1 MISPSFS
8 SLWFL
13 CVLTWLCSPHA
24 EAGFALNGN
33 QFAEG
38 EEITA
43 SFSESPG
50 NSTDWVGIYS
60 DPGNGPVDG
69 VFVGGSTIW
78 RYTSGTQTAGAGVV
92 DGSVT
97 FASPGLAPGNYIAFF
112 MANDGYE
119 SIEDP
124 VPFAVRVAGEVAP
137 EFLVDPVSLV
147 RAEVGG
153 AYGGRLGAYVSDPG
167 DELTF
172 AKVSGAE
179 WLMVGESGDLS
190 GVPAETDLGENVFI
204 ISVTDSAGLS
214 DQAVVTIAV
223 TPVGGAPVESVGVMT
238 YNLWVG
244 GTTSKNLA
252 AIIKSGA
259 DVLGLQETNG
269 QAARHAESLGWHA
282 LQSGGST
289 AVLSK
294 YPIIETYTAGAGVG
308 ARIRISTDPFQEI
321 VVWSCHLTAFP
332 YGPYDGCFDGA
343 SEASILGNE
352 TVSGRLPQVQTIL
365 TAMEGQLGNADQV
378 PVFLV
383 GDFNTP
389 SHLDW
394 TEATAASHCDYA
406 INWPV
411 TLAVAAADLTDAYR
425 VVHPDPAVRPGN
437 TWSPIVSL
445 RDNTGLTPEPQDRI
459 DMIHYKGADVEVQSA
474 EVYVLP
480 GPLEDMPNHGG
491 NAWGSDHA
499 SVVATF
505 MLPEPDGSG
514 IPSLFSPVPS
524 DNANELANTGLD
536 LSWSG
541 GAGADLFKVYLGRT
555 DSLGEDDLVAE
566 LDVSTFQLGELEKGV
581 RYFWRVDVVKGEQV
595 LEGGGWSFA
604 TDTGV
609 SQVAQW
615 EFDEG
620 SGESV
625 GDSLGSGISGV
636 FVDVD
641 SNEAWTETSILG
653 KGVALN
659 PFDGWIAFGDDP
671 RLRPTT
677 GLTVSAWVNPLSF
690 EEWGGIASFIHDTG
704 ATEAGYSLHTRSNGR
719 FGWGVASGDSGVIQ
733 YLTSPTGY
741 APDSWYQVVGTY
753 DGSEITLYVNGQEVS
768 RQAHTGPIDWEPLPV
783 EGFIVGSYLDDNED
797 LRYDGQITQIGV
809 WRKALTTEEI
819 RNLFIETGSAI
830 CPSSLTCTEDSANG
844 TVTLTWTPG
853 RNVSGSALE
862 VLRDGVVLTELALD
876 ADSFSDSPPNANDP
890 GTVEVRYT
898 VRIKG
903 GDPNECPPLTCTA
916 SFFNGQITDDLV
928 LYLGFDGDFVD
939 RSPSSITGTVS
950 GAPLSVDGRVGQSFQ
965 FDDMAEPR
973 QYVSMGDSE
982 ALRFGAETD
991 FSVSLWVKSTSAFT
1005 DNRESGGTNYDPA
1018 IISNKDWNS
1027 GVNPGWVIAG
1037 NSSNQGN
1044 GIGNLEWNIGDGSAR
1059 ADFDQT
1065 NLQIND
1071 GDWHHIL
1078 VSHDRDENAV
1088 FYVDGN
1094 QVGEVDI
1101 SGIGDIDSDLPTNVG
1116 TDGAEGATW
1125 ENWFPGALDD
1135 VAIWRR
1141 VVSAEEVATIFQN
1154 GQQGVGLPSAG
1165 DLDGDGLPDD
1175 WETAN
1180 FGGIVEFNG
1189 VGDPDDDGL
1198 SNIGEWREKTDPN
1211 AEDSDSD
1218 GASDGREVAFGTEP
1232 LSAESVPPA
1241 NGVVSTVSNSR
1252 LQDWSNEA
1260 VWSDSLA
1267 PGAGKA
1273 YFVNGRAP
1281 LLRTPLET
1289 NPVFGGASLMLLEG
1303 SQLRLQHSGTANV
1316 PELVLNGGELVFDG
1330 VEGGNVGLGGGTLS
1344 VTNESRIAPGN
1355 SGTISIQ
1362 SQITGEGVLVIAAQG
1377 EGATVA
1383 VNYRGNTFTG
1393 TWNIESGRLVA
1404 QDARAL
1410 EGSNITMG
1418 GGGLDPGGNLNS
1430 PEATL
1435 TLASAESTVVFRH
1448 QMAFKSV
1455 KIVPE
1460 GGTEIALDNGEYD
1473 SAALS
1478 DMGLGF
1484 IFGEGDGLLIVGGVL
1499 TEPETSPFQILAV
1512 DDLGNGKLSVTWMS
1526 EPGVVYGI
1534 QMTPDL
1540 QAPWQ
1545 ELGMEEG
1552 ADGIETGFELERS
1565 EGLGFVRIVRNQ

>member
-1 MISPSFS
+1 M
-8 SLWFL
+8 
-13 CVLTWLCSPHA
+13 
-24 EAGFALNGN
+24 
-33 QFAEG
+33 
-38 EEITA
+38 
-43 SFSESPG
+43 
-50 NSTDWVGIYS
+50 
-60 DPGNGPVDG
+60 
-69 VFVGGSTIW
+69 
-78 RYTSGTQTAGAGVV
+78 
-92 DGSVT
+92 
-97 FASPGLAPGNYIAFF
+97 
-112 MANDGYE
+112 
-119 SIEDP
+119 
-124 VPFAVRVAGEVAP
+124 
-137 EFLVDPVSLV
+137 
-147 RAEVGG
+147 
-153 AYGGRLGAYVSDPG
+153 
-167 DELTF
+167 
-172 AKVSGAE
+172 
-179 WLMVGESGDLS
+179 
-190 GVPAETDLGENVFI
+190 
-204 ISVTDSAGLS
+204 
-214 DQAVVTIAV
+214 
-223 TPVGGAPVESVGVMT
+223 
-238 YNLWVG
+238 
-244 GTTSKNLA
+244 
-252 AIIKSGA
+252 
-259 DVLGLQETNG
+259 
-269 QAARHAESLGWHA
+269 
-282 LQSGGST
+282 
-289 AVLSK
+289 
-294 YPIIETYTAGAGVG
+294 
-308 ARIRISTDPFQEI
+308 
-321 VVWSCHLTAFP
+321 
-332 YGPYDGCFDGA
+332 
-343 SEASILGNE
+343 
-352 TVSGRLPQVQTIL
+352 
-365 TAMEGQLGNADQV
+365 
-378 PVFLV
+378 
-383 GDFNTP
+383 
-389 SHLDW
+389 
-394 TEATAASHCDYA
+394 
-406 INWPV
+406 
-411 TLAVAAADLTDAYR
+411 
-425 VVHPDPAVRPGN
+425 
-437 TWSPIVSL
+437 
-445 RDNTGLTPEPQDRI
+445 
-459 DMIHYKGADVEVQSA
+459 
-474 EVYVLP
+474 
-480 GPLEDMPNHGG
+480 
-491 NAWGSDHA
+491 
-499 SVVATF
+499 
-505 MLPEPDGSG
+505 
-514 IPSLFSPVPS
+514 
-524 DNANELANTGLD
+524 
-536 LSWSG
+536 
-541 GAGADLFKVYLGRT
+541 
-555 DSLGEDDLVAE
+555 
-566 LDVSTFQLGELEKGV
+566 
-581 RYFWRVDVVKGEQV
+581 
-595 LEGGGWSFA
+595 
-604 TDTGV
+604 

-625 GDSLGSGISGV
+625 GDSLESGISGV

-641 SNEAWTETSILG
+641 SNEVWTDTSILG

-690 EEWGGIASFIHDTG
+690 EEWGGSASFIHDTG

-733 YLTSPTGY
+733 YLTRPTGY

-853 RNVSGSALE
+853 RNVSGSALG

-876 ADSFSDSPPNANDP
+876 ADSFSDSPLNANDP

-982 ALRFGAETD
+982 ALRFGTETD

-1094 QVGEVDI
+1094 QAGEVDI
-1101 SGIGDIDSDLPTNVG
+1101 SGIGDIDSDLLTNVG

-1180 FGGIVEFNG
+1180 FGGIGEFNG

-1198 SNIGEWREKTDPN
+1198 SNLGEWREKTDPN

-1362 SQITGEGVLVIAAQG
+1362 
-1377 EGATVA
+1377 
-1383 VNYRGNTFTG
+1383 
-1393 TWNIESGRLVA
+1393 
-1404 QDARAL
+1404 
-1410 EGSNITMG
+1410 
-1418 GGGLDPGGNLNS
+1418 
-1430 PEATL
+1430 
-1435 TLASAESTVVFRH
+1435 
-1448 QMAFKSV
+1448 
-1455 KIVPE
+1455 
-1460 GGTEIALDNGEYD
+1460 
-1473 SAALS
+1473 
-1478 DMGLGF
+1478 
-1484 IFGEGDGLLIVGGVL
+1484 
-1499 TEPETSPFQILAV
+1499 
-1512 DDLGNGKLSVTWMS
+1512 
-1526 EPGVVYGI
+1526 
-1534 QMTPDL
+1534 
-1540 QAPWQ
+1540 
-1545 ELGMEEG
+1545 
-1552 ADGIETGFELERS
+1552 
-1565 EGLGFVRIVRNQ
+1565 